1 MALVLNASKTNHAF
15 MNSLYMTVS
24 FAGGSLAA
32 LLIGGFSDWQGIND
46 TFFYATI
53 MAALA
58 IPFTFMLPN
67 EKSKIK

>member
-1 MALVLNASKTNHAF
+1 

-32 LLIGGFSDWQGIND
+32 LLIGGFSDWMGIND

-58 IPFTFMLPN
+58 IPFTFMLPG
-67 EKSKIK
+67 EKSKVK